1 MFNIHQDPG
10 VEGARE
16 AALELLTRY
25 EEGFLILLCQT
36 RDEDGTLPM
45 EGELR
50 GRMSDIFQACIETLK
65 SNTVVLRMMLEESIE
80 ILKRIQSEQEDNN
93 EQENEE

>member
-1 MFNIHQDPG
+1 
-10 VEGARE
+10 
-16 AALELLTRY
+16 
-25 EEGFLILLCQT
+25 
-36 RDEDGTLPM
+36 M

-65 SNTVVLRMMLEESIE
+65 SNTVGLRMMLEESIE

>member
-1 MFNIHQDPG
+1 MFNIYQDPG

-25 EEGFLILLCQT
+25 EEGVLILLCQT
-36 RDEDGTLPM
+36 KDGTLTM

-50 GRMSDIFQACIETLK
+50 GRMSDIFQACIDTLK
-65 SNTVVLRMMLEESIE
+65 SNTVGLRMMLEESIE